1 MATEFKPIINVNTG
15 NSIQTLKELKDY
27 IKQLNDV
34 LVRTEKGT
42 DQYQTTVTELT
53 EAQGKLKEVMTAT
66 KSEVEAQEG
75 SYNALVKQMAE
86 LKKEYKSV
94 TSDFERA
101 TLAPQIK
108 AINDQLKDMDEATG
122 NFQRNVGNYTA
133 SIEEAANQ
141 VLSNLG
147 GISPQL
153 GKFGNEIKSF
163 IPMIKTL
170 NTTAISGLKGIKKAI
185 AATGIGLLVIAVGEL
200 IAHWKDFLKIIGVS
214 DEQMEKFKET
224 SIGVFKKIVAAV
236 VGVGNS
242 IKEFLLVPVR
252 NTITAFSGLGQ
263 IVGKVFKGEFGEV
276 KRIAVETFQ
285 TLGDNM
291 KKGISFKKNFEE
303 GKKAGEEFFDM
314 ISERMKGEDQEWK
327 EVHESMWSDM
337 ASELDKLN
345 KKRDEYVKKAKGDA
359 QKLAEIERWYQSER
373 KKILDRANKTTST
386 SKSSS
391 SSTSSTSST
400 SKDELAEVQR
410 KMWEVNATELEKL
423 NKERDE
429 YVAKSRGDVQTLIE
443 IAKWYANEKD
453 KIDKEQREQ
462 EEKESKAYFERRRK
476 WLQEDYE
483 LEVEVRSRARDNK
496 ALKSEDDFTFNEGD
510 ADVLKSQNDN
520 ELESYRN
527 YITGKQE
534 LLRQELEDWLTTE
547 ARKDEIR
554 REMAQNEMNLQD
566 RVVENKKKNDAIDKS
581 VDKAKTQRLQT
592 YGDLASSVLG
602 SIITMVGENTKVG
615 KALSYANAIIN
626 TAQAAVI
633 GYKNGME
640 AGGPFGGP
648 ALGAAY
654 MAMAITAG
662 MAQVATIAKTST
674 DGSGNP
680 SGISA
685 SATPVNAANLMNNYQ
700 YTRQLTTEQEDE
712 DLQRSQRV
720 YVLESD
726 ITDTQRKV
734 SVSEYESTF

>member
-327 EVHESMWSDM
+327 EVHESIWSDM

-391 SSTSSTSST
+391 SSTSST

-462 EEKESKAYFERRRK
+462 EEKESKEYFERRRK

-483 LEVEVRSRARDNK
+483 LEAEVRSRARDNK

-633 GYKNGME
+633 GFKNGME

>member
-327 EVHESMWSDM
+327 EVHESIWSDM

-391 SSTSSTSST
+391 SSTSST

-462 EEKESKAYFERRRK
+462 EEKESKEYFERRRK

-633 GYKNGME
+633 GFKNGME

>member
-133 SIEEAANQ
+133 SFEEAANQ
-141 VLSNLG
+141 ILSNLG

-153 GKFGNEIKSF
+153 GKVGNEIKSF

-263 IVGKVFKGEFGEV
+263 IVGKVFKGEFGEA

-314 ISERMKGEDQEWK
+314 ISERMKGEDEEWK

-391 SSTSSTSST
+391 SSTSSTS
-400 SKDELAEVQR
+400 KDELAEVQR

-453 KIDKEQREQ
+453 KIDREQREQ

-483 LEVEVRSRARDNK
+483 LELEVRSRARDNK

>member
-15 NSIQTLKELKDY
+15 NSIQTLKELKEY

-34 LVRTEKGT
+34 LVRTDKGT
-42 DQYQTTVTELT
+42 DQYHSTVVELT

-108 AINDQLKDMDEATG
+108 AINDQLKDMDAATG

-153 GKFGNEIKSF
+153 GQVGNEIKSF

-214 DEQMEKFKET
+214 DEQMDKFKET
-224 SIGVFKKIVAAV
+224 SLGVFKNIVAAV

-263 IVGKVFKGEFGEV
+263 IVAKVFKGEFGEA
-276 KRIAVETFQ
+276 KRIAVDTFK

-303 GKKAGEEFFDM
+303 GKKAGEEFFDT
-314 ISERMKGEDQEWK
+314 ISKRMKGEDKEWK
-327 EVHESMWSDM
+327 EVHDSMWSDM

-359 QKLAEIERWYQSER
+359 QRLAEIDRWYQAER
-373 KKILDRANKTTST
+373 KKILDKAKTTT

-391 SSTSSTSST
+391 SSSTST
-400 SKDELAEVQR
+400 SKDELAEVQK
-410 KMWEVNATELEKL
+410 KMWEANATELEKL

-429 YVAKSRGDVQTLIE
+429 YVAKSKGDVQTLIE
-443 IAKWYANEKD
+443 IAKWYANEKE
-453 KIDKEQREQ
+453 KIDNEQRNQ
-462 EEKESKAYFERRRK
+462 EEKESKEYFERRRK
-476 WLQEDYE
+476 WLKEDYD
-483 LEVEVRSRARDNK
+483 LESQIRSRAKENNP
-496 ALKSEDDFTFNEGD
+496 LKSEDDFTFNEGD
-510 ADVLKSQNDN
+510 ADALKSQNNSD
-520 ELESYRN
+520 LESYRD
-527 YITGKQE
+527 YIMGKQE

-547 ARKDEIR
+547 ERKDEIR
-554 REMAQNEMNLQD
+554 KEMAQNEMDLQD
-566 RVVENKKKNDAIDKS
+566 RVSENKKKNDAIDKS

-592 YGDLASSVLG
+592 YGEMAASVLG
-602 SIITMVGENTKVG
+602 NVISMVGENTKVG
-615 KALSYANAIIN
+615 KALSYASAVIN

-640 AGGPFGGP
+640 AGGPYAGP

-662 MAQVATIAKTST
+662 MAQVATIAKTNA
-674 DGSGNP
+674 DGTGNP

-685 SATPVNAANLMNNYQ
+685 SATPVNAANLINNYQ

-734 SVSEYESTF
+734 NVSEYESTF

>member
-263 IVGKVFKGEFGEV
+263 IVGKVFKGEFGEA

-314 ISERMKGEDQEWK
+314 ISERMKGEDEEWK

-391 SSTSSTSST
+391 SSTSSTS
-400 SKDELAEVQR
+400 KDELAEVQR

-453 KIDKEQREQ
+453 KIDNEQREQ

-483 LEVEVRSRARDNK
+483 LELEVRSRARDNK

>member
-153 GKFGNEIKSF
+153 GKVGNEIKSF

-263 IVGKVFKGEFGEV
+263 IVGKVFKGEFGEA

-314 ISERMKGEDQEWK
+314 ISERMKGEDEEWK

-386 SKSSS
+386 STSSS
-391 SSTSSTSST
+391 SSTSST

-483 LEVEVRSRARDNK
+483 LEAEVRSRARDNK

-510 ADVLKSQNDN
+510 ADVLKSQNDS

-674 DGSGNP
+674 DGNGNP

-734 SVSEYESTF
+734 SVSEYGSTF

>member
-75 SYNALVKQMAE
+75 SYNALVKQMSE
-86 LKKEYKSV
+86 LKREYKSV

-133 SIEEAANQ
+133 SFEEAANQ
-141 VLSNLG
+141 ILSNLG

-153 GKFGNEIKSF
+153 GKVGNEIKSF

-170 NTTAISGLKGIKKAI
+170 NTTAISGLKGVKKAI

-263 IVGKVFKGEFGEV
+263 IVGKVFKGEFGEA

-303 GKKAGEEFFDM
+303 GKKAGEEFFDT
-314 ISERMKGEDQEWK
+314 ISERMKGEDKEWK

-391 SSTSSTSST
+391 SSTAST

-410 KMWEVNATELEKL
+410 KMWEANATELEKL

-453 KIDKEQREQ
+453 KIDREQREQ

-483 LEVEVRSRARDNK
+483 LEAEVRSRARDSK
-496 ALKSEDDFTFNEGD
+496 PLKSEDDFTFNDTD
-510 ADVLKSQNDN
+510 ADALKTQNDS

-527 YITGKQE
+527 YINGKQE

-554 REMAQNEMNLQD
+554 REMAQNEMDLQD

-640 AGGPFGGP
+640 AGGPYAGP

>member
-15 NSIQTLKELKDY
+15 NSIQTLKELKEY

-66 KSEVEAQEG
+66 KSEVDAQEG

-86 LKKEYKSV
+86 LKREYKSV

-101 TLAPQIK
+101 SLAPQIK

-133 SIEEAANQ
+133 SFEEAANQ
-141 VLSNLG
+141 ILSNLG

-153 GKFGNEIKSF
+153 GKVGNEIKSF

-185 AATGIGLLVIAVGEL
+185 VATGIGLLVIAVGEL

-242 IKEFLLVPVR
+242 IKEFLLVPVK

-263 IVGKVFKGEFGEV
+263 IVGKVFKGEFGEA

-303 GKKAGEEFFDM
+303 GKKAGEEFFDT
-314 ISERMKGEDQEWK
+314 ISERIKGEDKEWK

-359 QKLAEIERWYQSER
+359 QRLAEIDKWYQAER
-373 KKILDRANKTTST
+373 KKILDKAKTTT

-391 SSTSSTSST
+391 SSSSTST
-400 SKDELAEVQR
+400 SKDELAEVQK
-410 KMWEVNATELEKL
+410 KMWEANATELDKL

-429 YVAKSRGDVQTLIE
+429 YVAKSKGDVQTLIE
-443 IAKWYANEKD
+443 IAKWYAKEKE

-462 EEKESKAYFERRRK
+462 EEKESEEYFTKRRK

-483 LEVEVRSRARDNK
+483 LELEARSRARESK
-496 ALKSEDDFTFNEGD
+496 PLKSEDDFTFNEGD
-510 ADVLKSQNDN
+510 ADVLKSQNDSD
-520 ELESYRN
+520 LESYRN

-547 ARKDEIR
+547 ERKDEIR
-554 REMAQNEMNLQD
+554 REMAQNEMDLQD
-566 RVVENKKKNDAIDKS
+566 RVSENKKKNDAIDKS
-581 VDKAKTQRLQT
+581 VDKAKTQRIET
-592 YGDLASSVLG
+592 YGEIAQSVLG
-602 SIITMVGENTKVG
+602 SVMAMVGENTKVG
-615 KALSYANAIIN
+615 KALSYANAVIN

-640 AGGPFGGP
+640 AGGPYAGP

-674 DGSGNP
+674 DGSANP

-685 SATPVNAANLMNNYQ
+685 SATPVNAAYLMNNYQ

>member
-153 GKFGNEIKSF
+153 GKVGNEIKSF

-263 IVGKVFKGEFGEV
+263 IVGKVFKGEFGEA

-314 ISERMKGEDQEWK
+314 ISERMKGEDEEWK

-386 SKSSS
+386 STSSS
-391 SSTSSTSST
+391 SSTSST

-453 KIDKEQREQ
+453 KIDNEQREQ
-462 EEKESKAYFERRRK
+462 EEKESKEYFERRRK
-476 WLQEDYE
+476 LLQEDYE

-534 LLRQELEDWLTTE
+534 LLRHELEDWLTTE

>member
-42 DQYQTTVTELT
+42 DHYQTTVTELT

-153 GKFGNEIKSF
+153 GKVGNEIKSF

-263 IVGKVFKGEFGEV
+263 IVGKVFKGEFGEA

-314 ISERMKGEDQEWK
+314 ISERMKGEDEEWK

-429 YVAKSRGDVQTLIE
+429 YVAKSRGDIQTLIE

-483 LEVEVRSRARDNK
+483 LEAEVRSRARDNK

-510 ADVLKSQNDN
+510 ADVLKSQNDS

-648 ALGAAY
+648 ALGATY

>member
-153 GKFGNEIKSF
+153 GKVGNEIKSF

-263 IVGKVFKGEFGEV
+263 IVGKVFKGEFGEA

-314 ISERMKGEDQEWK
+314 ISERMKGEDEEWK

-386 SKSSS
+386 STSKSSS
-391 SSTSSTSST
+391 SSTSST

-453 KIDKEQREQ
+453 KIDNEQREQ

-483 LEVEVRSRARDNK
+483 LEAEVRSRARDNK

-510 ADVLKSQNDN
+510 ADVLKSQNDS

>member
-153 GKFGNEIKSF
+153 GKVGNEIKSF

-263 IVGKVFKGEFGEV
+263 IVGKVFKGEFGEA

-314 ISERMKGEDQEWK
+314 ISERMKGEDEEWK

-386 SKSSS
+386 STSKSSS
-391 SSTSSTSST
+391 SSTSST

-453 KIDKEQREQ
+453 KIDNEQREQ

-483 LEVEVRSRARDNK
+483 LELEVRSRARDNK

>member
-66 KSEVEAQEG
+66 KSEVDAQEG

-86 LKKEYKSV
+86 LKREYKSV

-133 SIEEAANQ
+133 SFEEAANQ
-141 VLSNLG
+141 ILSNLG

-153 GKFGNEIKSF
+153 GKVGNEIKSF

-263 IVGKVFKGEFGEV
+263 IVGKVFKGEFGEA

-314 ISERMKGEDQEWK
+314 ISERMKGEDKEWK

-391 SSTSSTSST
+391 SSTAST

-410 KMWEVNATELEKL
+410 KMWEANATELEKL

-453 KIDKEQREQ
+453 KIDREQREQ

-483 LEVEVRSRARDNK
+483 LEAEVRSRARDSK
-496 ALKSEDDFTFNEGD
+496 PLKSEDDFTFNDTD
-510 ADVLKSQNDN
+510 ADALKTQNDS

-527 YITGKQE
+527 YINGKQE

-554 REMAQNEMNLQD
+554 REMAQNEMDLQD

-615 KALSYANAIIN
+615 KALSYANAVIN

-640 AGGPFGGP
+640 AGGPYAGP

-674 DGSGNP
+674 DGSANP

>member
-327 EVHESMWSDM
+327 EVHESIWSDM

-391 SSTSSTSST
+391 SSTSST

-462 EEKESKAYFERRRK
+462 EEKESKEYFERRRK

-566 RVVENKKKNDAIDKS
+566 RVVENKKKNDAIDMS

-633 GYKNGME
+633 GFKNGME

>member
-303 GKKAGEEFFDM
+303 GKKAGEEFFDT
-314 ISERMKGEDQEWK
+314 ISERMKGEDKEWK

-359 QKLAEIERWYQSER
+359 QRLAEIDKWYQAER
-373 KKILDRANKTTST
+373 KKILDKAKTTTT

-391 SSTSSTSST
+391 SSTST
-400 SKDELAEVQR
+400 SKDELAEVQK
-410 KMWEVNATELEKL
+410 KMWEANATELDKL

-429 YVAKSRGDVQTLIE
+429 YVAKSKGDVQTLIE
-443 IAKWYANEKD
+443 IAKWYANEKE

-462 EEKESKAYFERRRK
+462 EEKESEEYFTKRRK
-476 WLQEDYE
+476 WLQDDYE
-483 LEVEVRSRARDNK
+483 LELEARSRARESK
-496 ALKSEDDFTFNEGD
+496 PLKSEDDFTFNEGD
-510 ADVLKSQNDN
+510 ADALKERNNND
-520 ELESYRN
+520 LESYRN

-547 ARKDEIR
+547 ERKDEIR
-554 REMAQNEMNLQD
+554 KAMAQNEMDLQD
-566 RVVENKKKNDAIDKS
+566 RVSENKRKNDAIDKS
-581 VDKAKTQRLQT
+581 VDKAKTQRIET
-592 YGDLASSVLG
+592 YGEIAQSVLG
-602 SIITMVGENTKVG
+602 SVMAMVGENTKVG

>member
-133 SIEEAANQ
+133 SFEEAANQ
-141 VLSNLG
+141 ILSNLG

-153 GKFGNEIKSF
+153 GKVGNEIKSF

-263 IVGKVFKGEFGEV
+263 IVGKVFKGEFGEA

-314 ISERMKGEDQEWK
+314 ISERMKGEDEEWK

-391 SSTSSTSST
+391 SSTSSTS
-400 SKDELAEVQR
+400 KDELAEVQR

-443 IAKWYANEKD
+443 IAKWYANKKD
-453 KIDKEQREQ
+453 KIDREQREQ

-483 LEVEVRSRARDNK
+483 LELEVRSRARDNK

>member
-108 AINDQLKDMDEATG
+108 AINDQLKNMDEATG

-327 EVHESMWSDM
+327 EVHESIWSDM

-391 SSTSSTSST
+391 SSTSSTS
-400 SKDELAEVQR
+400 KDELAEVQR

-453 KIDKEQREQ
+453 KIDNEQREQ

-483 LEVEVRSRARDNK
+483 LELEVRSRARDNK

>member
-133 SIEEAANQ
+133 SFEEAANQ
-141 VLSNLG
+141 ILSNLG

-153 GKFGNEIKSF
+153 GKVGNEIKSF

-242 IKEFLLVPVR
+242 IKEFLLVPVK

-263 IVGKVFKGEFGEV
+263 IVGKVFKGEFGEA
-276 KRIAVETFQ
+276 KRIAVDTFKA
-285 TLGDNM
+285 LGDNM

-314 ISERMKGEDQEWK
+314 ISERMKGEDEEWK

-391 SSTSSTSST
+391 SSTSSTS
-400 SKDELAEVQR
+400 KDELAEVQR

-453 KIDKEQREQ
+453 KIDNEQREQ

-483 LEVEVRSRARDNK
+483 LEAEVRSRARDNK

-510 ADVLKSQNDN
+510 ADVLKSQNDS